1 MMTSCVFCD
10 WSLEPR
16 QHVVIEHDTWAFLQ
30 LEEADRKGAV
40 LEGGG
45 VLIPKAHRETVF
57 DLTSE
62 EWNAMHALL
71 QDVYQYMNDRYEPS
85 GYTIGWNSGE
95 IGGQHIRHAHM
106 HVLPRYQDERLAG
119 KGIRYMFKEGR
130 NARALE
136 NHIRSL
142 SYREDS

>member
-16 QHVVIEHDTWAFLQ
+16 RHVVIEHDTWAFLQ

-40 LEGGG
+40 LEGAG

-106 HVLPRYQDERLAG
+106 HV
-119 KGIRYMFKEGR
+119 FKEGR